1 MSPNAELETTLSMI
15 ASRQIQEG
23 ATHAQSVRFIGS
35 VFERNSCSG
44 AAEGLSKATELS
56 GSALKKTKG
65 GEEKI
70 KRGLRDFMNRKGK
83 SRVGNFIDVKMTGF
97 VSMEYQENR
106 SRRMSLRVLSD
117 LKSSQAS
124 AIPAELQRMLRPD
137 LPYHWSLWQLDVT
150 V

>member
-15 ASRQIQEG
+15 ASRKIQEG

-35 VFERNSCSG
+35 VFERNSCSV

>member
-35 VFERNSCSG
+35 VFERNSCSV

-83 SRVGNFIDVKMTGF
+83 SRGGGLHRRENDRLCFYGISGKPVKANVF
-97 VSMEYQENR
+97 ACIV
-106 SRRMSLRVLSD
+106 
-117 LKSSQAS
+117 
-124 AIPAELQRMLRPD
+124 
-137 LPYHWSLWQLDVT
+137 
-150 V
+150 